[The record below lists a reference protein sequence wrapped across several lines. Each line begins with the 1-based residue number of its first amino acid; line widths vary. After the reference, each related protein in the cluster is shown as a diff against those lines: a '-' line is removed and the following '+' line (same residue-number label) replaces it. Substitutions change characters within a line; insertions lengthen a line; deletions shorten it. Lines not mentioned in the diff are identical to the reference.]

1 MTRLSILFGFA
12 IISAYIYFQPE
23 IINLSTEKMKDLSSK
38 MPDIKID
45 WLEKLPDLPD
55 PKVLGEK
62 ITELKEAGTNSLQNA
77 TDAKNLLGSLGQ
89 LTEVFSPL
97 KEESL
102 KLTMPKKLELPA
114 ATLGQEKEASVTIEE
129 IIVTD
134 TRRLKPGWE
143 LTLSLEP
150 LKNAKGEIP
159 AGLFSFELKP
169 EEITQGDAP
178 APAGVIVVQGGEKLM
193 VTAAGGLSGTFR
205 FRPRLILNLSPELY
219 KGVFQG
225 NLISELK

>member
-23 IINLSTEKMKDLSSK
+23 IINLSTEKMKDLSGK
-38 MPDIKID
+38 MPDINVNWPEI
-45 WLEKLPDLPD
+45 LQ

-62 ITELKEAGTNSLQNA
+62 ITELKEAGESGLQNA
-77 TDAKNLLGSLGQ
+77 TDAKNILNSLGQ

-114 ATLGQEKEASVTIEE
+114 ATLGQEKEAAVTIEE

-169 EEITQGDAP
+169 EEINLDDAP
-178 APAGVIVVQGGEKLM
+178 APDGVITVTGGEKLM
-193 VTAAGGLSGTFR
+193 VKAEAGLGGTFR

>member
-23 IINLSTEKMKDLSSK
+23 IINLSTEKMKDLSGK
-38 MPDIKID
+38 MPDINVNWPEI
-45 WLEKLPDLPD
+45 LQ

-62 ITELKEAGTNSLQNA
+62 ITELKEAGESGLQNA
-77 TDAKNLLGSLGQ
+77 TDAKNILNSLGQ

-114 ATLGQEKEASVTIEE
+114 ATLGQEKEAAVTIEE

-169 EEITQGDAP
+169 EEINLDDAP
-178 APAGVIVVQGGEKLM
+178 APAGVITVTVGEKLL
-193 VTAAGGLSGTFR
+193 VKAEAGLGGTFR